1 MASASANVTLTGKV
15 RKTKIARDGTAVV
28 VKKTLGDGT
37 TLEERFPKRRAR
49 GKRKD
54 TAQMIPVE
62 DVIRSMEAYAETIE
76 PEVQRRVEDVNQ
88 YANALLDSE
97 IAKERKKSDNRA
109 RYLTG
114 KVAAQKKQTRDAKK
128 RSRDVGG
135 TAQGLVQGSG
145 QQESFRDTVTRR
157 INAELGF

>member
-1 MASASANVTLTGKV
+1 M
-15 RKTKIARDGTAVV
+15 
-28 VKKTLGDGT
+28 
-37 TLEERFPKRRAR
+37 R
-49 GKRKD
+49 GKRKAND
-54 TAQMIPVE
+54 QLIPVE

-97 IAKERKKSDNRA
+97 IAKERKKSEARA

-128 RSRDVGG
+128 RRDVGG
-135 TAQGLVQGSG
+135 TAQGLAQGSA